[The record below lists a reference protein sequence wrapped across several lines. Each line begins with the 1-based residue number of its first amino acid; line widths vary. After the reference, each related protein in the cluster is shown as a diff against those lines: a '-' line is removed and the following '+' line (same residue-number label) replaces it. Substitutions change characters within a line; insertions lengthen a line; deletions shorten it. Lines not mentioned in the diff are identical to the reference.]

1 MSYFEFDLYQ
11 YLIKLKL
18 YNDNQE
24 YNQKKDIKQYLG
36 KAMKTLV
43 IKDDIVKLKE
53 VIDYSNLMKDL
64 TSKITTLKQK
74 ASSSDLSIMK
84 IIK

>member
-1 MSYFEFDLYQ
+1 
-11 YLIKLKL
+11 
-18 YNDNQE
+18 
-24 YNQKKDIKQYLG
+24 
-36 KAMKTLV
+36 MKTLV

>member
-24 YNQKKDIKQYLG
+24 YNQKKDIK
-36 KAMKTLV
+36 
-43 IKDDIVKLKE
+43 
-53 VIDYSNLMKDL
+53 
-64 TSKITTLKQK
+64 
-74 ASSSDLSIMK
+74 
-84 IIK
+84 